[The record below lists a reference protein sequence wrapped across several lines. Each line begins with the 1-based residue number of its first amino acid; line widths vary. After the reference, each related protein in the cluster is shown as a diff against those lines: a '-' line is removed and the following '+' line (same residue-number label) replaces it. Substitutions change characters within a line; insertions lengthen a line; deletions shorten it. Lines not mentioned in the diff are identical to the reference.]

1 MAGTGR
7 LRLDQ
12 ALVARGLVPS
22 RARAGQ
28 LIEGGFVSVEE
39 TVIIKTAYLI
49 TDTQQITVSNAAGRY
64 VSRAAAK
71 LIAGLDAFRI
81 DPAGKACLDIGA
93 STGGFTQ
100 VLVERGAEMVIA
112 IDVGHG
118 QMHETIASLPQ
129 VVSIEGLNARDLN
142 KEHLQGHEIALV
154 VSDVSFISLKLA
166 LPPALDL
173 AAHGA
178 TLVALI
184 KPQFEAGRKAIGKG
198 GIVRDQTVREAV
210 CAEISRWLTQD
221 MGWQVLGLVPS
232 PVVGSDGNQEYLI
245 AARKP

>member
-1 MAGTGR
+1 MTAGR

-12 ALVARGLVPS
+12 ALVARGLAPS
-22 RARAGQ
+22 RARAQQ
-28 LIEGGFVSVEE
+28 LIEGGFVSVED
-39 TVIIKTAYLI
+39 TVITRTASLI
-49 TDTQQITVSNAAGRY
+49 SDTQQITVSNAAGRY

-100 VLVERGAEMVIA
+100 VLVERGAKTVIA

-142 KEHLQGHEIALV
+142 EEHLKGHEIALV

-173 AAHGA
+173 AASGA
-178 TLVALI
+178 SLVALI
-184 KPQFEAGRKAIGKG
+184 KPQFEAGRGNIGKG